1 MPRPP
6 SASPDLVSP
15 RPGTGAELLLRT
27 AAAAGVEACFA
38 NPGTTELGLVN
49 AFDAVPAVRP
59 VLCQFEGVCSGAA
72 DGWGRMRDLP
82 ALALFHLG
90 PGLANG
96 LANLHNARRAR
107 TPLVALVGEHATWHR
122 DLDAPLAS
130 DIAALARPVS
140 RFVRTSS
147 SAGALGQDAAD
158 ALAASTAAGGG
169 VATLVVP
176 SDCQSGEAAGAP
188 PPVPAPAAARVA
200 AERVSR
206 AGAAL
211 RAGGPA
217 AIFLGGRALRERGL
231 LAAARAAGAC
241 GARLVSECF
250 PARQERGA
258 GLPPVERIPYF
269 PERAAAALAGLS
281 TLVLAGAPEPVAFF
295 GYPGQPSRFV
305 PAGCEVLTL
314 ASPEEDV
321 EVALADLADALGA
334 PARLPQAASRNEA
347 PAVEEGALTPAS
359 VSALLARMQPEG
371 AIVVD
376 ESATTG
382 LGWFRPSAASPRHTL
397 LTLTGGSIGMGPPLA
412 TGAALACPDR
422 PVIDFQGDGAAMYTL
437 QALWTQAREGLHVVT
452 LLCNNRSY
460 RILEVEQQRAGVRP
474 GPRAASLTA
483 LGGPALDWV
492 LLARGM
498 GVPATRVEDTGALRG
513 ALARSLAAPG
523 PHLLELMI

>member
-1 MPRPP
+1 MTTPASRPDGP
-6 SASPDLVSP
+6 PASP
-15 RPGTGAELLLRT
+15 RTGAELLLAT

-49 AFDAVPAVRP
+49 AFDAVPAVRA

-107 TPLVALVGEHATWHR
+107 TPLLAVVGEHATWHR
-122 DLDAPLAS
+122 DADAPLAS
-130 DIAALARPVS
+130 DIEGLARPVS
-140 RFVRTSS
+140 SFVRTSS
-147 SAGALGQDAAD
+147 SAAALGDDAA
-158 ALAASTAAGGG
+158 AAVAAATSAGGG
-169 VATLVVP
+169 VATLIVP
-176 SDCQSGEAAGAP
+176 SDCQSGAVTAP
-188 PPVPAPAAARVA
+188 PAAVPSPAATRVPDERVIRVA
-200 AERVSR
+200 
-206 AGAAL
+206 AAL
-211 RAGGPA
+211 RAGAPA
-217 AIFLGGRALRERGL
+217 ALFLGGRALRERGL
-231 LAAARAAGAC
+231 VAAARAAGAC

-250 PARQERGA
+250 PARQERGP
-258 GLPPVERIPYF
+258 GLPPVERLPYF
-269 PERAAAALAGLS
+269 PERAAAALAGLRV
-281 TLVLAGAPEPVAFF
+281 LVLAGAPEPVAFF
-295 GYPGQPSRFV
+295 GYPGQPSRFAA
-305 PAGCEVLTL
+305 PSCELLPL
-314 ASPEEDV
+314 ASPGEDV
-321 EVALADLADALGA
+321 ERALADLADALGA
-334 PARLPQAASRNEA
+334 PAAPPPAPPGDGP
-347 PAVEEGALTPAS
+347 PAVPEGALTPAA

-412 TGAALACPDR
+412 TGAALACPGR

-474 GPRAASLTA
+474 GPRAAALTD
-483 LGGPALDWV
+483 LGGPPVDWV

-498 GVPATRVEDTGALRG
+498 GVPATRVESTGALRA
-513 ALARSLAAPG
+513 ALGRCLAAPG